1 MWFRKKA
8 KTEKKPYKEGE
19 LSIVSAVLSIISEHP
34 KDRIEIYD
42 YTDYFATLLQNSNID
57 FETQEFSFSWMKRV
71 LIIEPQGKQRI
82 TIDYWKAENFK
93 FVTEPSKSIKPTPTI
108 QEADIIR
115 HEILQVSQGLYLPR
129 VVVDGHLTKDQ
140 YIDALYV
147 RLDNLY
153 TSLGTKDKIRRGIGL
168 EKI

>member
-8 KTEKKPYKEGE
+8 KIKEVPYKEGE
-19 LSIVSAVLSIISEHP
+19 LSIVGTVLSIISEHP
-34 KDRIEIYD
+34 KDRIEIYG
-42 YTDYFATLLQNSNID
+42 YTDYFATLLKNSNID

-93 FVTEPSKSIKPTPTI
+93 FVTEPPKSIKSGSAI
-108 QEADIIR
+108 QEIDIIR
-115 HEILQVSQGLYLPR
+115 YEILQVSQGLYLPR
-129 VVVDGHLTKDQ
+129 VVVDGYLTKDQ

-147 RLDNLY
+147 RLSNLY

>member
-8 KTEKKPYKEGE
+8 KARKKPYKEGE
-19 LSIVSAVLSIISEHP
+19 LLIVSAVLSIISEHP
-34 KDRIEIYD
+34 KDRIEIYG

-82 TIDYWKAENFK
+82 TIDYWKAEDFK
-93 FVTEPSKSIKPTPTI
+93 FVTEPPKPSKPLKPIKSISTI
-108 QEADIIR
+108 QEVDIIQ
-115 HEILQVSQGLYLPR
+115 HEILQISEGLYLPR

-140 YIDALYV
+140 YIDALYA
-147 RLDNLY
+147 RIDA
-153 TSLGTKDKIRRGIGL
+153 IRH
-168 EKI
+168 